1 MKSTYHHIIAVTAFI
16 LVAFTS
22 CKKEKAAVHNTSSP
36 IVISSF
42 EPQIGTGGT
51 EVLISGSN
59 FTTDTSQLS
68 VTINGKKL
76 KIIASNTNQ
85 MMVVISKKVGSG
97 PIKITIGAGNTTSA
111 GVFNYQYT
119 RTVSTLAGSGS
130 AGFLNG
136 QGTNASF
143 SFSGQNWYRSSG
155 IVADSKLNVYVADPG
170 NHCIRKIDTAGNV
183 TTFSGNPASSGYA
196 DGKGTAAQYVLP
208 YGLAI
213 DSQDNIYCVDPIN
226 YDVRKISPDG
236 TAVTIGWAGQSPW
249 SVAVDNKT
257 GYVYFTGN
265 NNPASVYQLTAPFT
279 TNEIITGLFYAAGI
293 ALDSSGNIYVSTSD
307 QVIRKFTAG
316 TWAGSILA
324 GQLNQTGYVDG
335 AANAAKF
342 AYPMGLAVD
351 AANNIYVGENAT
363 YDGGTSN
370 PDQSVRYIDGKTLVV
385 STFAGSQ
392 AAGFVNGDGAAA
404 SFSAPNGVAV
414 DKNGTVYV
422 LDKNNNSVRKIVSQ

>member
-1 MKSTYHHIIAVTAFI
+1 MKYTYHHIIAVMAFI
-16 LVAFTS
+16 LLAFTS
-22 CKKEKAAVHNTSSP
+22 CKKEKTAAHNASSP

-76 KIIASNTNQ
+76 KVIASNTNQ
-85 MMVVISKKVGSG
+85 MMVVIPKKVGSG
-97 PIKITIGAGNTTSA
+97 PIKVTIGAGNTISA

-136 QGTNASF
+136 RGTDASF
-143 SFSGQNWYRSSG
+143 NFSGQSWYRSSG

-183 TTFSGNPASSGYA
+183 TTFSGNPNLSGYA
-196 DGKGTAAQYVLP
+196 DGTGTAAQYVLP

-226 YDVRKISPDG
+226 YDIRKISPDG
-236 TAVTIGWAGQSPW
+236 VAVTIAWGNQSPW
-249 SVAVDNKT
+249 SIAVDNKT
-257 GYVYFTGN
+257 GYVYYTGN
-265 NNPASVYQLTAPFT
+265 NNPASVYQVTAPFT
-279 TNEIITGLFYAAGI
+279 TNEVITGLFYASGI
-293 ALDSSGNIYVSTSD
+293 AVDSSGNIYVSTSD
-307 QVIRKFTAG
+307 HVIRKFTAG

-324 GQLNQTGYVDG
+324 GQLNQIGYVDG

-342 AYPMGLAVD
+342 AYPMGLAID
-351 AANNIYVGENAT
+351 ANNNIYVGENAT
-363 YDGGTSN
+363 YDGNVNN
-370 PDQSVRYIDGKTLVV
+370 PDQSVRYIDGKTFEV

-392 AAGFVNGDGAAA
+392 AAGFANGDGAAA

-422 LDKNNNSVRKIVSQ
+422 LDKNNNSVRKIISQ